1 MLQRRPT
8 CTRRKWRQCVWA
20 ARFADQSG
28 VGRSV
33 DCEICRA
40 AWFSA
45 AGLVH
50 CIGIV
55 TRPMPNPRRAGST
68 PWNHACHDVSTPPDR
83 QLIRAAVTQL
93 PAAHRAVIRLSYYLG
108 WTTAQIAAELET
120 TESIVRSRL
129 HYALRMLQLT
139 LDELETSQ
147 RRALPPLTGSAVMTH
162 RSAIVSK

>member
-1 MLQRRPT
+1 M
-8 CTRRKWRQCVWA
+8 
-20 ARFADQSG
+20 
-28 VGRSV
+28 
-33 DCEICRA
+33 
-40 AWFSA
+40 
-45 AGLVH
+45 
-50 CIGIV
+50 
-55 TRPMPNPRRAGST
+55 
-68 PWNHACHDVSTPPDR
+68 
-83 QLIRAAVTQL
+83 
-93 PAAHRAVIRLSYYLG
+93 IRLSYYLG

>member
-1 MLQRRPT
+1 MVFGRQPCPLYRHCDTANSQPT
-8 CTRRKWRQCVWA
+8 
-20 ARFADQSG
+20 
-28 VGRSV
+28 
-33 DCEICRA
+33 
-40 AWFSA
+40 
-45 AGLVH
+45 
-50 CIGIV
+50 
-55 TRPMPNPRRAGST
+55 PRRFP

-83 QLIRAAVTQL
+83 QLIRAAATQL